1 MVAVNVPTTV
11 PEVEFDNRVF
21 GSSARLRK
29 SGICV
34 SGTDVVIDNVSVLSL
49 GDVAITA
56 SVIGSLGNGEL
67 VVVTSPESE
76 SMLNTEAVLESSVQM
91 GESITVAHVAI
102 NVPAGTLDF
111 KSSVSVMVIGRT
123 EGSGMNV
130 YLLKLH
136 DVSESVVRRHRGQ
149 RQ

>member
-1 MVAVNVPTTV
+1 
-11 PEVEFDNRVF
+11 
-21 GSSARLRK
+21 
-29 SGICV
+29 
-34 SGTDVVIDNVSVLSL
+34 
-49 GDVAITA
+49 
-56 SVIGSLGNGEL
+56 
-67 VVVTSPESE
+67 
-76 SMLNTEAVLESSVQM
+76 
-91 GESITVAHVAI
+91 
-102 NVPAGTLDF
+102 LDF